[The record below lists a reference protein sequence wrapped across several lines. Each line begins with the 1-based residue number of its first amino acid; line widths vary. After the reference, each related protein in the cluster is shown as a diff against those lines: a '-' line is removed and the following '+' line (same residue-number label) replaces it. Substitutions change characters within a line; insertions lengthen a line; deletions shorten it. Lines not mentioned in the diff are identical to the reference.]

1 MTPPEPVLRQAGILH
16 ESTEASLQNSY
27 FVLISAFDPLRT
39 LAVQFKSRVLLAHLQ
54 LATRAATLAGIEA
67 KASQCCGRRESGLVP
82 CSSVQPISRLLFD
95 GVAAVLAAQS
105 CKILPESRICI
116 EFGSE

>member
-1 MTPPEPVLRQAGILH
+1 MTPPEPVLGQAGILH

-67 KASQCCGRRESGLVP
+67 KASKCCGRRESGPVP
-82 CSSVQPISRLLFD
+82 CSSVQPNSRLLS
-95 GVAAVLAAQS
+95 GGMSPSYAAKS
-105 CKILPESRICI
+105 RKFLPESPPH
-116 EFGSE
+116 